1 MINGFC
7 FCYRIAIPF
16 YLFLRSYFMRV
27 VSFFYLLFLSLSVHA
42 QAYRG
47 SVKLLIDTAGNRVLR
62 LPIENTSV
70 SKLSNPSITPKPK
83 PHELD
88 SGKRAVGEKH
98 KVQVHAL
105 LLAYSKEADGDY
117 HLILMDPED
126 SSTMIAELPNPQHP
140 AIKNN
145 PELIELYTQARKVI
159 DSSFG
164 APTTQTKFFSNK
176 PKLIVTGILF
186 FDKAGHGLGHA
197 ENSVEIHPVLELGVR
212 G

>member
-1 MINGFC
+1 MTNGFC
-7 FCYRIAIPF
+7 FCYSFAIPF

-27 VSFFYLLFLSLSVHA
+27 VSLLCLVFFSLNLHA

-47 SVKLLIDTAGNRVLR
+47 SVKLLVDSAGKRVLH
-62 LPIENTSV
+62 LPIIQTTISQ
-70 SKLSNPSITPKPK
+70 LSNPSFTPKPK

-88 SGKRAVGEKH
+88 SGKRAASEKR

-105 LLAYSKEADGDY
+105 LLAYSREADGDY

-126 SSTMIAELPNPQHP
+126 SSTMIAELPNPLQP

-145 PELIELYTQARKVI
+145 PELIELYTQARKFI

-164 APTTQTKFFSNK
+164 APTTQTKFFPNK

-197 ENSVEIHPVLELGVR
+197 ENSVEIHPVLEIR